1 MNAAAE
7 QGSATIGPQAAS
19 QTTRPNAMPDEP
31 LLRLNSVGKRFP
43 GVIALQNVSFDVR
56 AGEVHAI

>member
-1 MNAAAE
+1 MNVAAE
-7 QGSATIGPQAAS
+7 QGAPDAAS
-19 QTTRPNAMPDEP
+19 STARPHAMPDEP

-56 AGEVHAI
+56 AGRSARHLR

>member
-7 QGSATIGPQAAS
+7 QGAS
-19 QTTRPNAMPDEP
+19 GTSRARLPPSCWTP

-56 AGEVHAI
+56 AGRSARHLR